1 MNPFNMELIKNLEK
15 RKIVKYSPL
24 KIIMEYSPLRI
35 LKIPMEYSPLK
46 ILMCISTHKKSCN
59 ILSEKHFQHAVSSFN
74 AKKTK
79 GGGIKTRPL

>member
-24 KIIMEYSPLRI
+24 KIIMEYSPLTFQ
-35 LKIPMEYSPLK
+35 KVPKEYSPLK

-59 ILSEKHFQHAVSSFN
+59 ILSDEHFQHAVSSF
-74 AKKTK
+74 KKSYTNTVK
-79 GGGIKTRPL
+79 